1 LSAHHEAQSD
11 TSHWEG
17 GFGGLELWCID
28 LNAAASLLL
37 EVEQQTPRLPQRD
50 RNLAEKIA
58 DKRRA
63 NEWLAAHVALRI
75 LLERAIGAEWR
86 GRLFVRGVG
95 AKPHLAGAPVTF
107 SLSHVPGWSLVGM
120 SNVEPIGVD
129 LERMRV
135 VNIPGSRRILLERAA
150 EVLGEDASL
159 PERDDTRILKAWV
172 RLEAFAKADG
182 RGIGR
187 LLTQLG
193 IVGAN
198 SVQGESFSKRLDD
211 VKQEAPPCAAY
222 DLNIAEGL
230 FAAAVMPAGAAR
242 PEIFRFPS
250 SIKGIHELLD

>member
-1 LSAHHEAQSD
+1 MSTHHEAQSD

-50 RNLAEKIA
+50 RNLAETIA

-120 SNVEPIGVD
+120 SNEEPIGVD

-135 VNIPGSRRILLERAA
+135 VNIPGPRRILLERAA
-150 EVLGEDASL
+150 EVLGEEASL

-198 SVQGESFSKRLDD
+198 SVQGEAFSKRLDD

-222 DLNIAEGL
+222 DVNIAEGL
-230 FAAAVMPAGAAR
+230 FAAAVMPAGAPR